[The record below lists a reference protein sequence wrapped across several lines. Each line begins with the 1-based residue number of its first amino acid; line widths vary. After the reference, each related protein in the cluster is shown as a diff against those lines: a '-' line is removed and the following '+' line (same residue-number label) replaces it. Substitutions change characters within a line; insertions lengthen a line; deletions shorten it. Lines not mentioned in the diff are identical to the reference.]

1 MGEVP
6 GEEHGCCAPDSW
18 ERSRSAPMEHEHCKG
33 PLLFLKFWLT
43 GRAGA
48 EMGEGD

>member
-1 MGEVP
+1 
-6 GEEHGCCAPDSW
+6 
-18 ERSRSAPMEHEHCKG
+18 MEHEYCKG